1 MALILVYYQKFL
13 YQEKKVNYKTNLNS
27 VFFGF
32 SIAILLPSLYITNT
46 VYKSLKGQMIL
57 LQDFNSNQY
66 NLPLNQVE
74 NIVPEIPNITVT
86 TIPINSVKARYFFNA
101 KKYDKAIAYIEKGT
115 NANPYLFYSEIL
127 KSQIFEEQGKLDSA
141 KYYAKS
147 FFGLPN
153 NELHSTRYM
162 NLLNITGDR
171 KSLDEA
177 FDLLTKNNNFINWK
191 KLFNN
196 SIKF

>member
-1 MALILVYYQKFL
+1 MEFNHGINLVYYQKFL

-86 TIPINSVKARYFFNA
+86 TIPINSVKPIFFNA

-141 KYYAKS
+141 KYYAK
-147 FFGLPN
+147 
-153 NELHSTRYM
+153 
-162 NLLNITGDR
+162 
-171 KSLDEA
+171 
-177 FDLLTKNNNFINWK
+177 
-191 KLFNN
+191 KLFWT
-196 SIKF
+196 S

>member
-86 TIPINSVKARYFFNA
+86 TIPINF
-101 KKYDKAIAYIEKGT
+101 
-115 NANPYLFYSEIL
+115 
-127 KSQIFEEQGKLDSA
+127 
-141 KYYAKS
+141 
-147 FFGLPN
+147 
-153 NELHSTRYM
+153 
-162 NLLNITGDR
+162 
-171 KSLDEA
+171 
-177 FDLLTKNNNFINWK
+177 
-191 KLFNN
+191 
-196 SIKF
+196 